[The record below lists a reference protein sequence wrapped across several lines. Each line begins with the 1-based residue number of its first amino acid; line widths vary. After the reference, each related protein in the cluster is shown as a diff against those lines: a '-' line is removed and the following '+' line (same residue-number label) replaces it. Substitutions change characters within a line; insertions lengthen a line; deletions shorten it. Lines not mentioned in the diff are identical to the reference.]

1 MHSGTFGPP
10 LFIFLLLAITNTHL
24 SPPPNLS
31 TRRIQKTKDS
41 NCTMYVVISGGD
53 LVLVVG
59 PEQRCIQVSVDLLR
73 TSSPVFDDMI
83 SSGLIK
89 TPDGLQGTME
99 LPDDN
104 ALALLHA
111 LKILYG
117 ADPVMGQLTT
127 KEIQEVAVLVDK
139 YRMAPR
145 FQFIGTFWMRS
156 IPVDNGECWH
166 LMTAAFWLR
175 LRCSFFEMSK
185 ELARACGPSLFKYAN
200 ETPDK
205 VLGLRLG
212 RPDNP
217 IHHKIIEDGDVV
229 LVVGPDKIRIQLSS
243 SFLCFVSPLFKDML
257 SLPMTE
263 GQRRL
268 RERGDKPVRYLRL
281 EGDNPEAVLHAFK
294 SLYGSDPQM
303 LNLNPGEI
311 LGVAVFVYRLQL
323 AKRFQF
329 AAMHWAM
336 SPQANS
342 YRPETH
348 NDAWQLLLAS

>member
-1 MHSGTFGPP
+1 
-10 LFIFLLLAITNTHL
+10 
-24 SPPPNLS
+24 
-31 TRRIQKTKDS
+31 
-41 NCTMYVVISGGD
+41 MYVVISGGD

-83 SSGLIK
+83 SSDLIK
-89 TPDGLQGTME
+89 TPDGVQGTME
-99 LPDDN
+99 LPEDN

-156 IPVDNGECWH
+156 IPVDNEECWH

-185 ELARACGPSLFKYAN
+185 ELARARDHMLFKYAN
-200 ETPDK
+200 ETPDQ

-212 RPDNP
+212 S
-217 IHHKIIEDGDVV
+217 K
-229 LVVGPDKIRIQLSS
+229 LS
-243 SFLCFVSPLFKDML
+243 
-257 SLPMTE
+257 
-263 GQRRL
+263 
-268 RERGDKPVRYLRL
+268 
-281 EGDNPEAVLHAFK
+281 
-294 SLYGSDPQM
+294 
-303 LNLNPGEI
+303 
-311 LGVAVFVYRLQL
+311 
-323 AKRFQF
+323 
-329 AAMHWAM
+329 
-336 SPQANS
+336 
-342 YRPETH
+342 H
-348 NDAWQLLLAS
+348 NHMI

>member
-1 MHSGTFGPP
+1 
-10 LFIFLLLAITNTHL
+10 
-24 SPPPNLS
+24 
-31 TRRIQKTKDS
+31 
-41 NCTMYVVISGGD
+41 MYVVISSGD

-59 PEQRCIQVSVDLLR
+59 PEERCIQVSVDLLR

-83 SSGLIK
+83 SAGLVK
-89 TPDGLQGTME
+89 TPDGVQGMMN

-156 IPVDNGECWH
+156 VPADNEECWH

-185 ELARACGPSLFKYAN
+185 ELARGRDPTLFKYAN

-212 RPDNP
+212 MAIQQLQIEGGSMEMGLCLDCFLNADENLIEPRPNCDF
-217 IHHKIIEDGDVV
+217 
-229 LVVGPDKIRIQLSS
+229 PDRH
-243 SFLCFVSPLFKDML
+243 
-257 SLPMTE
+257 
-263 GQRRL
+263 
-268 RERGDKPVRYLRL
+268 L
-281 EGDNPEAVLHAFK
+281 EGGF
-294 SLYGSDPQM
+294 LY
-303 LNLNPGEI
+303 
-311 LGVAVFVYRLQL
+311 R
-323 AKRFQF
+323 
-329 AAMHWAM
+329 
-336 SPQANS
+336 
-342 YRPETH
+342 
-348 NDAWQLLLAS
+348 

>member
-1 MHSGTFGPP
+1 
-10 LFIFLLLAITNTHL
+10 
-24 SPPPNLS
+24 
-31 TRRIQKTKDS
+31 
-41 NCTMYVVISGGD
+41 MYVVISGGD

-89 TPDGLQGTME
+89 TSDGVQGTME

-156 IPVDNGECWH
+156 VPVDNEECWH

-185 ELARACGPSLFKYAN
+185 ELARARDHMLFKYAN

-212 RPDNP
+212 MAIQQLQIEGGSMEMGLCLDCFLNADENLIEPRPNCDF
-217 IHHKIIEDGDVV
+217 
-229 LVVGPDKIRIQLSS
+229 PDRHL
-243 SFLCFVSPLFKDML
+243 
-257 SLPMTE
+257 
-263 GQRRL
+263 
-268 RERGDKPVRYLRL
+268 
-281 EGDNPEAVLHAFK
+281 
-294 SLYGSDPQM
+294 
-303 LNLNPGEI
+303 
-311 LGVAVFVYRLQL
+311 
-323 AKRFQF
+323 
-329 AAMHWAM
+329 
-336 SPQANS
+336 
-342 YRPETH
+342 
-348 NDAWQLLLAS
+348 